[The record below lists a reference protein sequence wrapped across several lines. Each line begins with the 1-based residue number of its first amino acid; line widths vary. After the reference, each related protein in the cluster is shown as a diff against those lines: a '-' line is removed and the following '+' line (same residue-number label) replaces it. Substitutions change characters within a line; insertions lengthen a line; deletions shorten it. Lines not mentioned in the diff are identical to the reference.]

1 MFQTLKNE
9 GTVKPALNFNPSGDA
24 AVLDKAIKTKG
35 EAEMH
40 EGRFGACASM
50 LWCCNV
56 SQVLSTGFLGF
67 LVKNLNALCWP
78 SYVITFRIS
87 VGSHTPNNEC

>member
-1 MFQTLKNE
+1 MFQALKNE

-40 EGRFGACASM
+40 EGCFGACASM

-56 SQVLSTGFLGF
+56 YLS
-67 LVKNLNALCWP
+67 VKYRLSCLPCQE
-78 SYVITFRIS
+78 S
-87 VGSHTPNNEC
+87 